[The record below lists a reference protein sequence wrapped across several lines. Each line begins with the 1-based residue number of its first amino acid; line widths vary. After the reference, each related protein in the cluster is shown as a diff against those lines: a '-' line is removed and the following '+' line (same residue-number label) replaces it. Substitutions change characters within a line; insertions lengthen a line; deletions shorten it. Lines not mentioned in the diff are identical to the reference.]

1 MTGFFQ
7 KISFRIWLPF
17 ALTLSLM
24 MLIVAFYY
32 PREQEK
38 LFRDNKERELKELA
52 KTVALGV
59 ELSLRA
65 DDFQGLK
72 KTIDFVSGT
81 SDFEYVAI
89 LVEDSITGKE
99 NVFISYPER
108 PKRKSLPLILSCMY
122 TKSIHSV
129 LLIL

>member
-1 MTGFFQ
+1 
-7 KISFRIWLPF
+7 
-17 ALTLSLM
+17 
-24 MLIVAFYY
+24 
-32 PREQEK
+32 
-38 LFRDNKERELKELA
+38 
-52 KTVALGV
+52 VALGV

-108 PKRKSLPLILSCMY
+108 PQEEILA
-122 TKSIHSV
+122 
-129 LLIL
+129 LNP